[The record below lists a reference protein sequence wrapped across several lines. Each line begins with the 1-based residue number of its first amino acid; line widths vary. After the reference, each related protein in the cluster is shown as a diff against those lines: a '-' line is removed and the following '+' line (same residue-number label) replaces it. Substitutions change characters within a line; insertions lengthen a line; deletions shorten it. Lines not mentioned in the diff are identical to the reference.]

1 MQGFPFGQL
10 ANFSVRD
17 TATYTVPAR
26 RDLRRFPTRRV
37 ATPADPFTWPP
48 YGTFLFHTSFPVSAL
63 TANTQPRVLATYM
76 HPSAITGVPV
86 KSPSA
91 PTDFVEK
98 VQAGDSVGTSSGPM
112 SCSASWNR
120 VLK

>member
-1 MQGFPFGQL
+1 M
-10 ANFSVRD
+10 
-17 TATYTVPAR
+17 
-26 RDLRRFPTRRV
+26 
-37 ATPADPFTWPP
+37 
-48 YGTFLFHTSFPVSAL
+48 

-98 VQAGDSVGTSSGPM
+98 VQAGDSVGTSASEM
-112 SCSASWNR
+112 TFSWNWVR
-120 VLK
+120 LFE